1 MSLLCQVS
9 TPGLAATPQTLR
21 AQLHKLQQQEEEA
34 ERMRARLVGKVDL
47 LREETAALRGL
58 DQERRQ
64 LEEQVRTTSILAAAW
79 ATWFCVW
86 LAYHYWASDICMCH
100 MPAGVALR
108 NIIHCSWLVAWP

>member
-1 MSLLCQVS
+1 MSFCLAVQVS

-34 ERMRARLVGKVDL
+34 ERLRARLVGKVDL

-64 LEEQVRTTSILAAAW
+64 LEEQVRTTVSAGCCMGDWIL
-79 ATWFCVW
+79 C
-86 LAYHYWASDICMCH
+86 LASLSLLAVQYVYVSDARQCGL
-100 MPAGVALR
+100 AK
-108 NIIHCSWLVAWP
+108 